1 MVRCVTVC
9 VCIYKKGSVD
19 LGYHTIYFTYLLA
32 TVSVVRIKDVSQAK
46 NKCSS
51 LRWIFFFF
59 FFFFFLKKTVK
70 HVKLASTTHFCPIP
84 RTVFGVPPLADR
96 LTGYPAGRCA
106 RILPPRVNSRRFLI
120 LRKSAVPVIW
130 MTHVVSPVIFSPST
144 LPLSPSP
151 AQSLPVHLPSC
162 PRHPELVPMSR
173 RRYSNPWPAR
183 PRP

>member
-1 MVRCVTVC
+1 MV
-9 VCIYKKGSVD
+9 G
-19 LGYHTIYFTYLLA
+19 GWW
-32 TVSVVRIKDVSQAK
+32 VVRA
-46 NKCSS
+46 
-51 LRWIFFFF
+51 LRRNYLRLAPQNLGEYKLPSPKTLDKLPSPKTAPLWWSGAYVAYSPFFFF
-59 FFFFFLKKTVK
+59 FKTVK

-120 LRKSAVPVIW
+120 PRKSAVPVIW

-144 LPLSPSP
+144 LPFSPSP
-151 AQSLPVHLPSC
+151 ARSLPVHLPSC
-162 PRHPELVPMSR
+162 PRHTALVPTSR